1 MQHQKR
7 FIGRVTAGL
16 ILVICATIIWLESAV
31 PANAQCGSQASSCK
45 NCHEVQGEKPV
56 NQDGTAWHQSHAFG
70 DFCYICHAGNNQAQD
85 ETTAHTGMVSPL
97 SDIKASCMQ
106 CHPNDYMERA
116 QVYATTLGVEI
127 GGGTSSST
135 SSDTSS
141 NTSSATTSSAG
152 QTSTESSIGIM
163 ASTDLDVNDPN
174 LVDYVAR
181 YDALVLGE
189 HPTNWGNIVLAVLV
203 GIVGLGGG
211 SFVLYN
217 EGWTKS
223 NSQAPDEYPEELI
236 ALLPKIAHLTPPTRK
251 KLQRILDNPENAEA
265 TISKF
270 PD

>member
-1 MQHQKR
+1 
-7 FIGRVTAGL
+7 
-16 ILVICATIIWLESAV
+16 
-31 PANAQCGSQASSCK
+31 
-45 NCHEVQGEKPV
+45 
-56 NQDGTAWHQSHAFG
+56 
-70 DFCYICHAGNNQAQD
+70 
-85 ETTAHTGMVSPL
+85 
-97 SDIKASCMQ
+97 
-106 CHPNDYMERA
+106 
-116 QVYATTLGVEI
+116 LGVEI